1 MYRRDIETRARSGLR
16 QARGR
21 SRRRTPCPLT
31 VRSRSWRAR
40 SYASS
45 SRVKAVNFGHAPRR
59 RGRQLPLRDPRGCV
73 RLQARH
79 V

>member
-45 SRVKAVNFGHAPRR
+45 SRVKAV
-59 RGRQLPLRDPRGCV
+59 
-73 RLQARH
+73 
-79 V
+79 